1 MAKIGKRLK
10 GIKKLVERGRLYE
23 LKEAV
28 SLAKE
33 TASVKFD
40 ETVELAAK
48 LGVNTKHADQ
58 QVRSTVVL
66 PSGTGKKVRVVV
78 FTKGEKV
85 NEALSA
91 GAIEAGAEDL
101 IERIQGGWL
110 DFDVAVAT
118 PDMMRDVSKLGKILG
133 PRGLMPNPKAG
144 TVTFEVKQAIEE
156 IKKGKIE
163 FRADRYGIVH
173 APIGKVS
180 FSLEQLYANLKAVI
194 QAIISSKPA
203 GAKGQYL
210 RSLYLSTTMG
220 PGIKLDPVSARKA
233 LEE

>member
-10 GIKKLVERGRLYE
+10 ETEKLVERGRLYE

-33 TASVKFD
+33 TTSVKFD

-133 PRGLMPNPKAG
+133 PRGLMPNPKVG

-173 APIGKVS
+173 APVGKVS

>member
-1 MAKIGKRLK
+1 MAKQGKRLK
-10 GIKKLVERGRLYE
+10 EAEKLIEKDKLYE
-23 LKEAV
+23 LDEAAA
-28 SLAKE
+28 LAKKI
-33 TASVKFD
+33 AGAKFD

-48 LGVNTKHADQ
+48 LGVDTKHADQ

-91 GAIEAGAEDL
+91 GAIDAGAEDL
-101 IERIQGGWL
+101 IEKVQGGWL

-118 PDMMRDVSKLGKILG
+118 PDMMRDVSKLGRILG

-144 TVTFEVKQAIEE
+144 TVTFEVSKAIEE

-173 APIGKVS
+173 APVGKAS
-180 FSLEQLYANLKAVI
+180 FSFEQLYANLKAVV
-194 QAIISSKPA
+194 QAIMWAKPA
-203 GAKGQYL
+203 AAKGQYL
-210 RSLYLSTTMG
+210 RSLHLSTTMG
-220 PGIKLDPVSARKA
+220 PGIKIDPGSIRKA
-233 LEE
+233 MEE